1 MLMLMSTADTLR
13 RLYLVV
19 TSVIVYVCSR
29 LFTSLHIVF
38 RGFIFHPL
46 LFSIHFYQSRLIITC
61 SVFGRKNGTL
71 MAWQVYG
78 FHRHILTDL

>member
-1 MLMLMSTADTLR
+1 MSMLMSTADTLR
-13 RLYLVV
+13 RLYLAV

-46 LFSIHFYQSRLIITC
+46 LPVTINYNMLGLWSKKWNSDGLASLRFP
-61 SVFGRKNGTL
+61 
-71 MAWQVYG
+71 
-78 FHRHILTDL
+78 